1 MFPGIMSFLSDPAQI
16 ATCPQECSGP
26 RRSSAEDQ
34 GMVHCLFLLAAE
46 KLSLARAGTG
56 QCHVIQRQQTVR
68 GRWLQ
73 GEELILFI

>member
-1 MFPGIMSFLSDPAQI
+1 MFPGITSFLSDLAQI
-16 ATCPQECSGP
+16 ATSPQECSGP

-46 KLSLARAGTG
+46 MLLLARSGTG
-56 QCHVIQRQQTVR
+56 QCHVIQRKQTIR
-68 GRWLQ
+68 GRWLL